1 MQKISFSPAGIV
13 ILSGVVAALHLGK
26 VSPAIPALQVSLN
39 LTMVQAGFLL
49 SLMQLAGM
57 LAGVMIGVFSD
68 GLGLRRSIISGQ
80 TILCLASVVGMGAR
94 QPDELLMLR
103 ALEGLGFLLTTL
115 STPGLIRQLVSRER
129 LALHLGLWGCYVAM
143 GTSMVFVA
151 GPTLIAAMG
160 WQGCWGVPAICS
172 AAMIIW
178 LVRAVPSDRQ
188 RRPPESTSARWIT
201 APSEAWA
208 HRLWTVLKACGPW
221 RVGIA
226 FAMYS
231 GQWIAVIG
239 FLPSI
244 YADTGLSGP
253 KAGALTALAAFIN
266 ISGSASAALLLH
278 RGISARRLLLVGYSC
293 MAIMT
298 LFAFGQFT
306 QGMPVVRYGAV
317 LIFSAVGG
325 VIPGTLFMIAVSVAP
340 NERTVSTAVGWV
352 QQISSMGMFV
362 MPPLLAK
369 LAGWAGGW
377 HWTWIASG
385 LVSLI
390 GLLLATGLA
399 KDDYVPSTPIP
410 EKDYLSGQDRCN

>member
-80 TILCLASVVGMGAR
+80 AILCFASVIGMGAR

-103 ALEGLGFLLTTL
+103 SLEGLGFLLTTL
-115 STPGLIRQLVSRER
+115 PTPGLIRQLVSRER

-143 GTSMVFVA
+143 GTSMVLVA

-188 RRPPESTSARWIT
+188 RRPPESTSTRWIA
-201 APSEAWA
+201 APSEAWP

-385 LVSLI
+385 LASLT

-410 EKDYLSGQDRCN
+410 GKDYLSGQNRCN

>member
-1 MQKISFSPAGIV
+1 MQKISFSPACIV

-26 VSPAIPALQVSLN
+26 VAPAIPALQASLN

-49 SLMQLAGM
+49 SLTQLAGM

-68 GLGLRRSIISGQ
+68 GLGLRRSIIGGQ
-80 TILCLASVVGMGAR
+80 TILCLASVMGMVAR

-115 STPGLIRQLVSRER
+115 PTPGLIRQLVSRER

-143 GTSMVFVA
+143 GTSLAFIV
-151 GPTLIAAMG
+151 GPILIETMG
-160 WQGCWGVPAICS
+160 WQGWWGVPGICS

-188 RRPPESTSARWIT
+188 RRPAETASARRT
-201 APSEAWA
+201 AAPSEVWT
-208 HRLWTVLKACGPW
+208 HRLGTTLKAFGPW

-226 FAMYS
+226 FAMYA

-253 KAGALTALAAFIN
+253 MAGALTALAAFVN
-266 ISGSASAALLLH
+266 ISGSTSAALLLH
-278 RGISARRLLLVGYSC
+278 RGISARRLLLVGYLC

-325 VIPGTLFMIAVSVAP
+325 VIPGTLFMLAVSVAP
-340 NERTVSTAVGWV
+340 SERTVSTTVGWV

-369 LAGWAGGW
+369 LASCAGGW
-377 HWTWIASG
+377 HWTWVASG
-385 LVSLI
+385 LASLI

-399 KDDYVPSTPIP
+399 QDDHVPSIP
-410 EKDYLSGQDRCN
+410 EPETLCTPNR

>member
-1 MQKISFSPAGIV
+1 MQKISFSPACIV

-26 VSPAIPALQVSLN
+26 VAPAIPALQASLN

-49 SLMQLAGM
+49 SLTQLAGM

-68 GLGLRRSIISGQ
+68 GLGLRRSIIGGQ
-80 TILCLASVVGMGAR
+80 TILCLASVMGMVAR

-115 STPGLIRQLVSRER
+115 PTPGLIRQLVSRER

-143 GTSMVFVA
+143 GTSLAFIV
-151 GPTLIAAMG
+151 GPILIETMG
-160 WQGCWGVPAICS
+160 WQGWWGVPGICS

-188 RRPPESTSARWIT
+188 RRPAETASARRT
-201 APSEAWA
+201 AAPSEVWT
-208 HRLWTVLKACGPW
+208 HRLGTTLKAFGPW

-226 FAMYS
+226 FAMYA

-253 KAGALTALAAFIN
+253 MAGALTALAAFVN
-266 ISGSASAALLLH
+266 ISGSTSAALLLH
-278 RGISARRLLLVGYSC
+278 RGISSRRLLLVGYLC

-325 VIPGTLFMIAVSVAP
+325 VIPGTLFMLAVSVAP
-340 NERTVSTAVGWV
+340 SERTVSTTVGWV

-369 LAGWAGGW
+369 LASCAGGW
-377 HWTWIASG
+377 HWTWVASG
-385 LVSLI
+385 LASLI

-399 KDDYVPSTPIP
+399 QDDHVPSILEPETLCTPN
-410 EKDYLSGQDRCN
+410 R

>member
-1 MQKISFSPAGIV
+1 MQKISFSPACIV

-26 VSPAIPALQVSLN
+26 VSPATPALQVSLN

-80 TILCLASVVGMGAR
+80 TILCLASVIGMGAR

-103 ALEGLGFLLTTL
+103 ALEGVGFLLTTL
-115 STPGLIRQLVSRER
+115 PTPGLIRQLVSRER

-143 GTSMVFVA
+143 GTSIAFIA
-151 GPTLIAAMG
+151 GPTLIETMG
-160 WQGCWGVPAICS
+160 WQGWGVPAICS

-178 LVRAVPSDRQ
+178 LLRAVPSDRQ
-188 RRPPESTSARWIT
+188 RRPTGSASARWSA
-201 APSEAWA
+201 APSEVWM
-208 HRLWTVLKACGPW
+208 HRLWTVLKAWGPW

-253 KAGALTALAAFIN
+253 MAGALTALATFVN
-266 ISGSASAALLLH
+266 IIGSTSAALLLH
-278 RGISARRLLLVGYSC
+278 RGISARRLLWVGYMC

-317 LIFSAVGG
+317 LVFSAVGG

-340 NERTVSTAVGWV
+340 SERTVSTAVGWV

-362 MPPLLAK
+362 MPPLLAT

-377 HWTWIASG
+377 HWTWLASG
-385 LVSLI
+385 LASLI

-399 KDDYVPSTPIP
+399 QDDYIPSIP
-410 EKDYLSGQDRCN
+410 EKDYL

>member
-1 MQKISFSPAGIV
+1 MQKISFSPACIV

-26 VSPAIPALQVSLN
+26 VAPAIPALQASLN

-49 SLMQLAGM
+49 SLTQLAGM

-68 GLGLRRSIISGQ
+68 GLGLRRSIIGGQ
-80 TILCLASVVGMGAR
+80 TILCLASVMGMVAR

-115 STPGLIRQLVSRER
+115 PTPGLIRQLVSRER

-143 GTSMVFVA
+143 GTSLAFIV
-151 GPTLIAAMG
+151 GPILIETMG
-160 WQGCWGVPAICS
+160 WQGWWGVPGICS

-188 RRPPESTSARWIT
+188 RRPAETASAQRT
-201 APSEAWA
+201 AAPSEVWT
-208 HRLWTVLKACGPW
+208 HRLGTTLKAFGPW

-226 FAMYS
+226 FAMYA

-253 KAGALTALAAFIN
+253 MAGALTALAAFVN
-266 ISGSASAALLLH
+266 ISGSTSAALLLH
-278 RGISARRLLLVGYSC
+278 RGISSRRLLLVGYLC

-325 VIPGTLFMIAVSVAP
+325 VIPGTLFMLAVSVAP
-340 NERTVSTAVGWV
+340 SERTVSTTVGWV

-369 LAGWAGGW
+369 LASCAGGW
-377 HWTWIASG
+377 HWTWVASG
-385 LVSLI
+385 LASLI

-399 KDDYVPSTPIP
+399 QDDHVPSILEPETLCTPN
-410 EKDYLSGQDRCN
+410 R